1 MGGQVDIQLRR
12 SGTIYVVDVKGEMDL
27 YNASRL
33 KDVIK
38 TLIDRNVRQYIINL
52 EALDYCDSSG
62 IGAILYIFSEL
73 RKRGMLMVVSG
84 PRGSV
89 KRVIELTKLVGYLP
103 LAADLN
109 EALARLRER
118 APAAGA
124 ADHPAER
131 PADRPAE
138 RAADRPADRA
148 SDRTADRP
156 AEPAAPERN
165 PSTGKGP
172 AHGNQPGSSQRG
184 PG

>member
-1 MGGQVDIQLRR
+1 VGGQVDIQLRR

-27 YNASRL
+27 YNASKL

-109 EALARLRER
+109 EALARLRDR
-118 APAAGA
+118 GPAPGA
-124 ADHPAER
+124 ADHP
-131 PADRPAE
+131 P
-138 RAADRPADRA
+138 DRPADHPP
-148 SDRTADRP
+148 DRPVDHPPGRP
-156 AEPAAPERN
+156 AEPAPPERN
-165 PSTGKGP
+165 PSSAKGP